1 MKYSLFPTMG
11 SSDRMSALGEWFGD
25 RLLSSFSSFASWLFI
40 PPGVEHDREIKKAEQ
55 KVLIRLGLSYFLL
68 SEPDI

>member
-1 MKYSLFPTMG
+1 MG
-11 SSDRMSALGEWFGD
+11 SSDRMSVLGECFGD
-25 RLLSSFSSFASWLFI
+25 RLLSSFLSFASWLLFI
-40 PPGVEHDREIKKAEQ
+40 PPGVEHDREIKKGEQ